1 MQENCCNA
9 LSWYFALSGLCMCF
23 LFKFTRVAG
32 AMVYKT
38 NKRGRGAWGPENSSH
53 RSLRSDLPG
62 TTSSRSH
69 LSWSLPVSQSLG
81 KKKKREKPVQEG
93 AANLSP
99 QVLSV
104 LSILFP
110 RSPTSSFLLAPLG
123 TLDRPIQRKGPD
135 GWIAGIAWN
144 GGGGGWREFK
154 NQVDRCSLWS

>member
-1 MQENCCNA
+1 MLA
-9 LSWYFALSGLCMCF
+9 KDFRTAI
-23 LFKFTRVAG
+23 FKANTVSSPVAG
-32 AMVYKT
+32 AIVYKT
-38 NKRGRGAWGPENSSH
+38 NQRSRAAWGPGNSSH
-53 RSLRSDLPG
+53 RSLRSGLPG

-69 LSWSLPVSQSLG
+69 LSCSLPVSQLG
-81 KKKKREKPVQEG
+81 KQKKREKPVEEA

-110 RSPTSSFLLAPLG
+110 RSSTSSFLLAPLG